1 MRSFVDI
8 LTETKKVYPFK
19 IGIAGTL
26 PEHFVDILETA
37 LEKYSLGKMSSGKK
51 TPIQERPLD
60 FPQLQNME
68 VTYYEVE
75 LSYPTTASVLQE
87 YIGQCCG
94 LTQSHV
100 IVRNPN
106 EPQERYQE
114 KTKETKYETL
124 LTKEDLGGESA
135 QKSVGSGHV
144 MDLLKELEKA
154 RKERADST
162 QEK

>member
-1 MRSFVDI
+1 
-8 LTETKKVYPFK
+8 
-19 IGIAGTL
+19 
-26 PEHFVDILETA
+26 
-37 LEKYSLGKMSSGKK
+37 
-51 TPIQERPLD
+51 
-60 FPQLQNME
+60 ME

-94 LTQSHV
+94 LTQSHIV
-100 IVRNPN
+100 VRNPN
-106 EPQERYQE
+106 EPLNQYQE

-135 QKSVGSGHV
+135 QKSVGGGHV